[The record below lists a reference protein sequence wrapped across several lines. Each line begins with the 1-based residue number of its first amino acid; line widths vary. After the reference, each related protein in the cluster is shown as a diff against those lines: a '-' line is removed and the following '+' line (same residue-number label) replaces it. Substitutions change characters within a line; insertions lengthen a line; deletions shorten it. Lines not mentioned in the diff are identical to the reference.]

1 VELRLIE
8 LNLRLD
14 ARVTVV
20 VGFIARGISYFC
32 SINFTCV
39 ETRPRVALGYP
50 LRVLLTVDINRYRAR
65 DLKLRQLQGS
75 DGGWRGEGGG
85 GWAGRC
91 NYYND
96 IPPFGILRKYKYC
109 FFVIL
114 KKYLIARV
122 SHSRDESFSYFEFT
136 RDLFAHVIFS
146 LSVFWFQLSSAF
158 LR

>member
-14 ARVTVV
+14 VV

-39 ETRPRVALGYP
+39 ETRPRVALGYL
-50 LRVLLTVDINRYRAR
+50 LRVLLTVDINRYRTR
-65 DLKLRQLQGS
+65 DLKLRQLQVGRRL
-75 DGGWRGEGGG
+75 RGE
-85 GWAGRC
+85 GRC